1 MISDCRC
8 VFIGV
13 KSPGSGING
22 RMLRMGENGIK
33 AEISNF
39 CSARPGA
46 GEICRLPRGNVG
58 RGSWRAGR
66 PPDLPGWKKAIP
78 WRESPASAVRSRGGG
93 GYSNFRENLM
103 LEGAGGPVALQTSSD
118 WRRQY
123 RGGNFRLLWC
133 AVGSGGDMQAAAAS
147 FPVVGAGGPVAL
159 QTSSDGRTRYRS
171 GNFRL
176 LWCAVG
182 SGRDMQAA
190 AASLPVVGAGGPV
203 ALQTS
208 SPVRRQKLVASFSA
222 CGPSGLTLPGCARQ
236 LLSRRS
242 GSARLRSTAS
252 QLLLAALRNAK
263 QFSHMRSRR

>member
-118 WRRQY
+118 
-123 RGGNFRLLWC
+123 
-133 AVGSGGDMQAAAAS
+133 
-147 FPVVGAGGPVAL
+147 
-159 QTSSDGRTRYRS
+159 GRTRYRS

-222 CGPSGLTLPGCARQ
+222 RGPAGLTCRASPANSSIAGAAPLDSVRLRRNRSLLLCVPQSSPLTCARGAD
-236 LLSRRS
+236 R
-242 GSARLRSTAS
+242 A
-252 QLLLAALRNAK
+252 
-263 QFSHMRSRR
+263 